1 MGVQRATYQAFQD
14 GCTSTHRQF
23 SLERIRYQIVSIDI
37 ILRLFSVPLIP
48 DFSYD
53 TQKTVIINPRWDP
66 VTSTSSAYISL
77 VHDITTSSTGMIHSP
92 ISELRRS
99 NAEGASGGQTAGRMA
114 TASVKEFGRLNKA
127 VFKGLGV
134 DIPYACTEGFR
145 AVPKLY
151 GEEVKDYGDVKDWSS
166 GFQVAGKNFAYG
178 IYDGVTDLWTKPYQE
193 GKSDGALGVA
203 KGFGL
208 GLLGFGSKVTS
219 ASLGLVA
226 YPGQGICKSIR
237 HAAKSQTRKNIKVLK
252 TKEGEHLVRFI
263 SEADV
268 LAVLNSFKRQR
279 VERVCLK

>member
-1 MGVQRATYQAFQD
+1 V
-14 GCTSTHRQF
+14 
-23 SLERIRYQIVSIDI
+23 SLDI
-37 ILRLFSVPLIP
+37 ILRLSSVPLIP
-48 DFSYD
+48 SLSYD
-53 TQKTVIINPRWDP
+53 TQKTVINNPRWDP

-99 NAEGASGGQTAGRMA
+99 NAESASGRQTAGRIA
-114 TASVKEFGRLNKA
+114 TASVKEFSRLNKA

-134 DIPYACTEGFR
+134 DIPYACAEGFR
-145 AVPKLY
+145 AVPNLY
-151 GEEVKDYGDVKDWSS
+151 GEELKDHGHVNDWSS
-166 GFQVAGKNFAYG
+166 GFQVAGKNFAHG
-178 IYDGVTDLWTKPYQE
+178 MFDGVTGLWTKPYQE

-203 KGFGL
+203 KGFGK

-252 TKEGEHLVRFI
+252 TEEGKHLVRFI
-263 SEADV
+263 SKADV
-268 LAVLNSFKRQR
+268 LAVLNGFKQQQVKR
-279 VERVCLK
+279 VRLK